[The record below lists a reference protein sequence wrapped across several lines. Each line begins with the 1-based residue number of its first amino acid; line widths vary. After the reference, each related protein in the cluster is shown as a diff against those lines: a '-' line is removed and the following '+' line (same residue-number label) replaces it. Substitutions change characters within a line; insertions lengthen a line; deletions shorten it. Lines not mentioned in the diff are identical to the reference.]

1 MDKKLRNLKK
11 EYKDTPIPDELDFI
25 VKKALKEKNKRNGSW
40 MKRII
45 GVGIAVLVF
54 ITVVN
59 ASPSFANALSRMPV
73 VGSLIK
79 VLTVKEFKVDEGT
92 AKVDIKVPAITSMEN
107 ETLESTLNEKY
118 LEESR
123 KLYSDFLSE
132 MKEVKENG
140 GGHLGVESGY
150 DVKTDNEQILAVG
163 RYVVSTVNS
172 YSEYTYDTI
181 DKKNELL
188 ITLPSLF
195 KDGEYINLINENLEE
210 QMKSQMES
218 DSDKFYWLEGEMG
231 FKTIAKDQ
239 SFYINDES
247 KLVIVFNKYE
257 VAPGYMGVCEFTIPT
272 DVIEDILVS
281 KEYIK

>member
-73 VGSLIK
+73 VGSHIK
-79 VLTVKEFKVDEGT
+79 VLSVKEFKVDEGT

-272 DVIEDILVS
+272 DVIADILVS

>member
-272 DVIEDILVS
+272 DVIADILVS

>member
-1 MDKKLRNLKK
+1 MDKKLEALRK
-11 EYKDTPIPDELDFI
+11 EYKNTPIPDELDFI
-25 VKKALKEKNKRNGSW
+25 VKKALKQKKKRNVNM
-40 MKRII
+40 MKRLI
-45 GVGIAVLVF
+45 GVGAAVLIF
-54 ITVVN
+54 ITGVN
-59 ASPSFANALSRMPV
+59 VSPSLANTLSGVPIF
-73 VGSLIK
+73 GSLVK
-79 VLTVKEFKVDEGT
+79 VITFTEFKVDEGT
-92 AKVDIKVPAITSMEN
+92 AKTEIKVPVITNMEN
-107 ETLESTLNEKY
+107 KTLESTLNKKY
-118 LEESR
+118 LEESK
-123 KLYSDFLSE
+123 KLYKDFMAE
-132 MKEVKENG
+132 MESVKENG

-150 DVKTDNEQILAVG
+150 DIKTDNDQILAIG

-195 KDGEYINLINENLEE
+195 KDDSYINLINENIKE
-210 QMKSQMES
+210 QMRSQMEANP
-218 DSDKFYWLEGEMG
+218 DKFYWLDGELG

-239 SFYINDES
+239 SFYINDKG

-272 DVIEDILVS
+272 DVISKVLAS